1 MTRISGMLCSN
12 MAAKFDCIVVGG
24 GPAGLTAATYLARF
38 KRQFLVIDS
47 EESRAAL
54 IPISR
59 NFPGFP
65 EGVAGAELLDRMRSQ
80 ARKYGAVI
88 VRGKVISIATDG
100 NGFIAKTEGESLHA
114 RTVLLATGVVDAEPP
129 LPAFKAA
136 IKRGLL
142 RHCCICDG
150 FEAQDLR
157 IGVLGHGEGGLNE
170 ALFLRTYS
178 AKITLLSLGEKLGLD
193 GQQQTRAQS
202 AGIATVDEAIE
213 RVDMEENRTIALETR
228 SGRTHI
234 FDTLYSA
241 LGNTPR
247 TDVVGGLG
255 VSLNKDNCIEVDPHM
270 QTNIPGL
277 YAAGDVIEGLDQ
289 ISTAVGNAAIA
300 ATAIHNRLRES

>member
-1 MTRISGMLCSN
+1 MTTKL
-12 MAAKFDCIVVGG
+12 DCIVVGG

-38 KRQFLVIDS
+38 KRRFLLIDS

-88 VRGKVISIATDG
+88 MKEKVIDISAGGDG
-100 NGFIAKTEGESLHA
+100 FVVKTRGESFHA

-157 IGVLGHGEGGLNE
+157 IGVLGHGESGLNE

-193 GQQQTRAQS
+193 GQQQARAQS

-213 RVDMEENRTIALETR
+213 SVVMEENRTIALEAR

-247 TDVVGGLG
+247 TDVVDGLG
-255 VSLNKDNCIEVDPHM
+255 ISINKDNCIEVDPHM

-300 ATAIHNRLRES
+300 ATAIHNRLRKVELSLSSRS